1 MKHIRSAISLSDFIN
16 QNKLIARIV
25 ILFCDLVFFTTRKIF
40 KLSSYNSD
48 NLIILSYH
56 RLGDT
61 IFTIPA
67 IREIQK
73 HFKLRITIVCFPES
87 VPIYK
92 LALED
97 VNFCVLQP
105 GDLILNKRIIN
116 RKFRKTFKALRPKI
130 IFDLIGG
137 MSTASLLFNSRAKEI
152 FGTSKIQFRSIYDHF
167 VEIREKPQL
176 VDIYLDVISLIC
188 EISDRAAIKTFVKSV
203 NPEGKILIHPLAG
216 WKEKEWGL
224 KKFAELAKRLKKE
237 FDVSFILPPAQFSFD
252 VIDEIINDG
261 IGFHQTNSV
270 EELIKNIKEC
280 SLFIG
285 NDSGPVNIANFLG
298 RPSFTIYGATNPDY
312 TSTFQDHQ
320 IYTQKKLSC
329 SAFQYEKYC
338 IIGGGQFICPG
349 IQCMN
354 LLSVEEVYDKVIS
367 LAREYCIIKN

>member
-1 MKHIRSAISLSDFIN
+1 M
-16 QNKLIARIV
+16 
-25 ILFCDLVFFTTRKIF
+25 LFCDLVFFTSRKIF

-48 NLIILSYH
+48 NLIILSFH

-73 HFKLRITIVCFPES
+73 HFKLKIIIVCFPDA

-92 LALED
+92 LALD
-97 VNFCVLQP
+97 DINFCILQP
-105 GDLILNKRIIN
+105 EDLIINKRIVSL
-116 RKFRKTFKALRPKI
+116 KFKKKFKALRPKI

-137 MSTASLLFNSRAKEI
+137 MSTASLLFNSKAKEI
-152 FGTSKIQFRSIYDHF
+152 FGTSKKQFRSIYDHF
-167 VEIREKPQL
+167 IEIREKPQL
-176 VDIYLDVISLIC
+176 VDIYLDVVSLLH
-188 EISDRAAIKTFVKSV
+188 EIPDRTAIKKFGKSI
-203 NPEGKILIHPLAG
+203 NPKGKILIHPLAG

-224 KKFAELAKRLKKE
+224 KKFVELANRLKNE
-237 FDVSFILPPAQFSFD
+237 FDVSLIIPSGQFSFD
-252 VIDEIINDG
+252 IIDEIENDE
-261 IGFHQTNSV
+261 IELHQTNSV
-270 EELIKNIKEC
+270 EELVKHIKEC

-320 IYTQKKLSC
+320 IHIQKKLSC

-354 LLSVEEVYDKVIS
+354 LLSTEEVYEQVIS
-367 LAREYCIIKN
+367 LARKYCISKN

>member
-1 MKHIRSAISLSDFIN
+1 MKHIITAISLTDFIN
-16 QNKLIARIV
+16 RNKLIARIV
-25 ILFCDLVFFTTRKIF
+25 LLFFDLVFFITRKIF
-40 KLSSYNSD
+40 KLFCYNSD

-67 IREIQK
+67 IREVQK
-73 HFKLRITIVCFPES
+73 HFKLKITIVCFPEA

-97 VNFCVLQP
+97 INFCVLQP
-105 GDLILNKRIIN
+105 GDLMMNKRIVN
-116 RKFRKTFKALRPKI
+116 LKFRKKLNALRPKI
-130 IFDLIGG
+130 IIDLIGG
-137 MSTASLLFNSRAKEI
+137 MSTASLLYSSRANEI
-152 FGTSKIQFRSIYDHF
+152 FGTSKKQFRSIYDHF

-176 VDIYLDVISLIC
+176 VDIYLDVISLIH
-188 EISDRAAIKTFVKSV
+188 EIPDRTAIKKLGKSI
-203 NPEGKILIHPLAG
+203 NPNGKILIHPLAG

-224 KKFAELAKRLKKE
+224 KKFIELAKRLKNE
-237 FDVSFILPPAQFSFD
+237 FDVSFILPPGQFSFD
-252 VIDEIINDG
+252 IIEEIKNEG
-261 IGFHQTNSV
+261 IGVHQTNSV
-270 EELIKNIKEC
+270 EELIKKIKEC

-320 IYTQKKLSC
+320 IHIQKKLSC
-329 SAFQYEKYC
+329 SALQYEKYC

-354 LLSVEEVYDKVIS
+354 LLSVEEVYDKVI
-367 LAREYCIIKN
+367 LLTRKYCISKN